1 MGSENREK
9 ANSIKKYAILFW
21 EFFKVGIFTIG
32 GGIAMIPQIQQVV
45 VEDKKWISE
54 EDMLDCIAV
63 AQSLP
68 GVVAINS
75 ATYIGNRMYGIKG
88 AIAATLGVVAPS
100 FIIII
105 VVVSFLGA
113 IGENSYILG
122 AFTGIKAAV
131 CGLILVTAVKLAK
144 QSLKNV
150 FQWILAAAAFVAIAA
165 FGITAVWAV
174 LAGAVLGI
182 IYNSVKTKKF
192 ADDKTADSSAASAV
206 GIENEE
212 TGDCVEVHDS
222 SSACGDGVDDKV
234 DEDDKQ
240 REDEEAEK

>member
-1 MGSENREK
+1 MDSENREK
-9 ANSIKKYAILFW
+9 TNSIKKYAILFW

-75 ATYIGNRMYGIKG
+75 ATYIGNRMYGVKG
-88 AIAATLGVVAPS
+88 ALAATLGVVAPS

-131 CGLILVTAVKLAK
+131 CGLIMVTAVKLAK
-144 QSLKNV
+144 QSLTNV

-165 FGITAVWAV
+165 FGVTAVWAV
-174 LAGAVLGI
+174 LGGAVLGI
-182 IYNSVKTKKF
+182 IYNSVKTGKF
-192 ADDKTADSSAASAV
+192 AEDKDDDGSA
-206 GIENEE
+206 
-212 TGDCVEVHDS
+212 
-222 SSACGDGVDDKV
+222 ACGDGVGDKD

-240 REDEEAEK
+240 CEDEEVAK